1 MIGLSDF
8 YQLKSFV
15 KTKSIKA
22 LKKLSRC
29 LKEGIIAGYL
39 GHVSRA
45 WQTLALAAGVLAGG
59 GVGALAV
66 VSAVRPVLAAPAGRA
81 AGVAHPARAA
91 HAGAVPGVAVRE
103 VLAGANLE
111 I

>member
-1 MIGLSDF
+1 M
-8 YQLKSFV
+8 
-15 KTKSIKA
+15 
-22 LKKLSRC
+22 
-29 LKEGIIAGYL
+29 AGYL

-91 HAGAVPGVAVRE
+91 HAGAVPGVAVCE

-111 I
+111 T